1 MAKGSKGHGP
11 LPIARLASRVINTA
25 TAKRGFAKADLI
37 SAWAEVAG
45 PRYAALT
52 QPESL
57 RWPRDQAFGAI
68 LTVRVDGPAAVF
80 LQHEADQFISRVNAF
95 LGYAAVSELRI
106 VQKPLGKKPATP
118 GPPIELP
125 PAMEKSIR
133 RAVSDVESDGLRS
146 ALEQLGRAVAT
157 DRLARP

>member
-1 MAKGSKGHGP
+1 MRKGSKQHGP
-11 LPIARLASRVINTA
+11 IAIARLASLLIDKA
-25 TAKRGFAKADLI
+25 TAKRGFAKAELVT
-37 SAWAEVAG
+37 AWAEVAG

-80 LQHEADQFISRVNAF
+80 LQHETDQFISRVNAF
-95 LGYAAVSELRI
+95 LGYAAVSDLRI
-106 VQKPLGKKPATP
+106 VQKPLSKEPTTIGALV
-118 GPPIELP
+118 ELP
-125 PAMEKSIR
+125 PAVQKSIR
-133 RAVSDVESDGLRS
+133 QAVSDVESDDLRA